1 MNIELY
7 PHHSIDFQKLLLV
20 GIVSILIESHTAA
33 NVNADSSF
41 ALEPKPKTL
50 RYGTYVQSV
59 NETCL
64 MYKYR
69 CIYDDSSPD
78 IWSSKTV
85 LVTARK
91 FLGNVHNFDS
101 INEASDE
108 NVMIS
113 ENKTT
118 TEILLTPTIITQWVY
133 ELGFAIS
140 EGNYFLLIIKYLM
153 YILPLIEI
161 NMMLP
166 TILDNSI

>member
-7 PHHSIDFQKLLLV
+7 SHPLIDLQKLLLF
-20 GIVSILIESHTAA
+20 GILSILIESHAPA
-33 NVNADSSF
+33 IVNADSSIE
-41 ALEPKPKTL
+41 LESKPKTL

-64 MYKYR
+64 MYKYK

-78 IWSSKTV
+78 IWSSKTIS
-85 LVTARK
+85 VTARK

-101 INEASDE
+101 IDETSDE

-113 ENKTT
+113 KNKTT
-118 TEILLTPTIITQWVY
+118 AEILLTPTIITQWVY

-140 EGNYFLLIIKYLM
+140 EGNYF
-153 YILPLIEI
+153 
-161 NMMLP
+161 
-166 TILDNSI
+166 